1 MVPCSSV
8 RPLLPGRILLALGTA
23 LVLAAC
29 STVDQPRRPDSPSLR
44 CMNDPGRGQSLDAT
58 RPIFFV
64 FCAQSP

>member
-1 MVPCSSV
+1 MRS
-8 RPLLPGRILLALGTA
+8 LLPGRILLALVAA

-29 STVDQPRRPDSPSLR
+29 STVNQSRRSDSPSLR